1 MHWEAADDSQDESAT
16 IAGGAEANA
25 HRRVRDGRRHHQRVL
40 HPIRH
45 QMSESEIEDLK
56 NELIDFRWISKELA
70 KALGCGC
77 TIGGDFDL
85 CMDCA
90 DTQKAYKT
98 LLKTYEPK
106 YEQDSKNRRCR

>member
-1 MHWEAADDSQDESAT
+1 
-16 IAGGAEANA
+16 
-25 HRRVRDGRRHHQRVL
+25 
-40 HPIRH
+40 
-45 QMSESEIEDLK
+45 MSESDEIEDLK

-85 CMDCA
+85 CVDCT